1 MRIGLVYDL
10 RDDYRAMGYSDE
22 DCAEFDSMETIDA
35 LAAAI
40 GAHGVDVVRIG
51 HGRNLAEHF
60 VKGER
65 YDLVFSIAEGL
76 GGRNR
81 EAQVPALCEL
91 FGQPFAFSDALTMS
105 VTLDKGVA
113 KRLVREAGIATAPF
127 TVLHN
132 PQQVRRVRLHFPVFV
147 KPLHEGTG
155 KGCESA
161 SVANNFQ
168 ELSAAAKTLIGRF
181 GQPVIVEK
189 LLTGREFTV
198 GIVGNGKNAHII
210 AVMEVLVDQ
219 AVDQGLYSFTNKE
232 QFERY
237 VRYTLPKDEE
247 AMLAGERALA
257 AYHAL
262 ECKDAAR
269 VDLRSDAHGSPHFL
283 EVNPIAGMHP
293 THSDL
298 PILSTMAGYDYQ
310 WLVSEILFSALQR
323 NGLSAPHSVMPK
335 LRVAVGA
342 L

>member
-1 MRIGLVYDL
+1 MMRIGLVYDL
-10 RDDYRAMGYSDE
+10 RDDYRAMGYSE
-22 DCAEFDSMETIDA
+22 VDCAEFDSPETIDA
-35 LAAAI
+35 LAGSI
-40 GAHGVDVVRIG
+40 EAHGCEVVRIG
-51 HGRNLAEHF
+51 HGRALAQRL
-60 VKGER
+60 VNGER
-65 YDLVFSIAEGL
+65 YDLVFSIAEGM

-81 EAQVPALCEL
+81 EAQVPALCEM
-91 FGQPFAFSDALTMS
+91 FAQPFAFSDALTMS
-105 VTLDKGVA
+105 VTLDKAVA

-127 TVLHN
+127 TVLHS
-132 PQQVRRVRLHFPVFV
+132 PGQVRRVRLHFPVFV

-161 SVANNFQ
+161 SVARNMQ
-168 ELSAAAKTLIGRF
+168 ELSVAAKTLIGRF
-181 GQPVIVEK
+181 NQPVIVEA

-198 GIVGNGKNAHII
+198 GIVGNGKDARVV
-210 AVMEVLVDQ
+210 AVMEILVSK

-232 QFERY
+232 QFESY

-262 ECKDAAR
+262 ECKDGAR

-298 PILSTMAGYDYQ
+298 PILSIMAGYDYH
-310 WLVSEILFSALQR
+310 WLVGEILFSALKR
-323 NGLSAPHSVMPK
+323 NGLALPALPE
-335 LRVAVGA
+335 LRLAVGA
-342 L
+342 S